1 MPQKDRSE
9 AQSVPLVLTTLL
21 TRIGGRLLP
30 NRKYGR
36 TIAGNAATRPS
47 RRREKYLQHTS
58 RAETTCQTIYIKL
71 MEPTSIAYSARR
83 LFLYAHTP

>member
-36 TIAGNAATRPS
+36 TIADNAATRRN
-47 RRREKYLQHTS
+47 RRREKYLQHT
-58 RAETTCQTIYIKL
+58 RAETSCQTIYAKL
-71 MEPTSIAYSARR
+71 TEPTFIAYS
-83 LFLYAHTP
+83 LFASLPYAQMC

>member
-21 TRIGGRLLP
+21 TRIGGRLFP
-30 NRKYGR
+30 NRKHGR
-36 TIAGNAATRPS
+36 SIAGNAVTHPS

-58 RAETTCQTIYIKL
+58 RAETTCQTIYAKL
-71 MEPTSIAYSARR
+71 MEPTSIAYS
-83 LFLYAHTP
+83 LFASLPYAHTP

>member
-9 AQSVPLVLTTLL
+9 TQSVPLVLTILL

-30 NRKYGR
+30 NRKHGR

-47 RRREKYLQHTS
+47 RRRK
-58 RAETTCQTIYIKL
+58 K
-71 MEPTSIAYSARR
+71 
-83 LFLYAHTP
+83 

>member
-36 TIAGNAATRPS
+36 TIADNAATRPS

-58 RAETTCQTIYIKL
+58 RAETTCQTIYAKL
-71 MEPTSIAYSARR
+71 MEPTFIAYS
-83 LFLYAHTP
+83 LFASLAYAHTR

>member
-9 AQSVPLVLTTLL
+9 AHSVPLVLTTLL

-30 NRKYGR
+30 NRKHGR
-36 TIAGNAATRPS
+36 TIAGNAASRRN

-58 RAETTCQTIYIKL
+58 RAETTCKTIYAKL
-71 MEPTSIAYSARR
+71 MESTSIANSARR
-83 LFLYAHTP
+83 